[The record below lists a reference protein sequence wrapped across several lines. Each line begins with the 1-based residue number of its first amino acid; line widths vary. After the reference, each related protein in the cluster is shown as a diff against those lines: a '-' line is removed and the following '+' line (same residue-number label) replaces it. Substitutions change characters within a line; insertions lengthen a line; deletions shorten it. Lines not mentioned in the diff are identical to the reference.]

1 MLELSIVSISS
12 FVTFLDTVTIVIG
25 RQCFKKDIN
34 RFIPIFSLVYG
45 LALGIAGY
53 FTPNINMGSNII
65 EAIFIGLSAGAA
77 ATGINQVGKQLS
89 KDDTTSSVLLNVQNY
104 LSSLASV
111 STDDEEDEIEE
122 EENEI
127 EECVEEEKETSSEDE
142 PSETVVPESDDVI
155 DDDNTTEDDSPS
167 DEESPADEEDE

>member
-1 MLELSIVSISS
+1 MLELSIITISS
-12 FVTFLDTVTIVIG
+12 FVTFLDTVTMVIG

-53 FTPNINMGSNII
+53 YTPNVDMGSNII

-89 KDDTTSSVLLNVQNY
+89 KTDTTSSVLLNVQKY
-104 LSSLASV
+104 LESLLVNDDSSEESV
-111 STDDEEDEIEE
+111 EENEEIEE
-122 EENEI
+122 ENI
-127 EECVEEEKETSSEDE
+127 EEKKEESSDDSSETD
-142 PSETVVPESDDVI
+142 VPESDDVT
-155 DDDNTTEDDSPS
+155 DDETEDVPS
-167 DEESPADEEDE
+167 GDIVDLDNYEDE

>member
-1 MLELSIVSISS
+1 MLELSIITISS
-12 FVTFLDTVTIVIG
+12 FVTFLDTVTMVIG

-53 FTPNINMGSNII
+53 YTPNVDMGSNII

-89 KDDTTSSVLLNVQNY
+89 KNDTTSSILLNVQKY
-104 LSSLASV
+104 LESLLTNDDSSEESV
-111 STDDEEDEIEE
+111 EENEGIEE
-122 EENEI
+122 EKK
-127 EECVEEEKETSSEDE
+127 EESSDDSPETD
-142 PSETVVPESDDVI
+142 VPESDEVT
-155 DDDNTTEDDSPS
+155 DDETEDVPS
-167 DEESPADEEDE
+167 GDIVDLDNYEDE

>member
-1 MLELSIVSISS
+1 MLELSIITISS
-12 FVTFLDTVTIVIG
+12 FVTFLDTVTMVIG

-53 FTPNINMGSNII
+53 YTPNVDMGSNII

-89 KDDTTSSVLLNVQNY
+89 KNDTTSSVLLNVQKY
-104 LSSLASV
+104 LESLLANDDSS
-111 STDDEEDEIEE
+111 EESEE
-122 EENEI
+122 ES
-127 EECVEEEKETSSEDE
+127 VEEKKEESSDDSSETD
-142 PSETVVPESDDVI
+142 VPESDEVT
-155 DDDNTTEDDSPS
+155 DDETEDVPS
-167 DEESPADEEDE
+167 DDIIDPDNYEDE

>member
-53 FTPNINMGSNII
+53 YTPNIDMGSNLI

-89 KDDTTSSVLLNVQNY
+89 KDDTTSSVLLKVQNY
-104 LSSLASV
+104 LASLIDIV
-111 STDDEEDEIEE
+111 DEEVEDDSE

-127 EECVEEEKETSSEDE
+127 EEDCAEEKETSSEDE
-142 PSETVVPESDDVI
+142 PSETDVPESDDVI
-155 DDDNTTEDDSPS
+155 DDDNVVEDDSQS